1 MACPGFKYDEAAF
14 MISAL
19 VDNRAVVIY
28 PTGKGGVEA
37 PIVYTAD
44 PTSCRGARHL
54 ALDRDTEHVV
64 TTLLQ
69 MSGTWAYEEATSGFV
84 PWEAAL
90 GSQPPWAP
98 QPSRDH
104 RKANRREDRG
114 EGGPPSEGGEETVR
128 GAGGSER

>member
-54 ALDRDTEHVV
+54 ALDRDTRN
-64 TTLLQ
+64 
-69 MSGTWAYEEATSGFV
+69 TW
-84 PWEAAL
+84 
-90 GSQPPWAP
+90 
-98 QPSRDH
+98 
-104 RKANRREDRG
+104 
-114 EGGPPSEGGEETVR
+114 
-128 GAGGSER
+128 